1 MAAPP
6 PAAPPPLALSV
17 AAPGRAPYVPPRK
30 VLRVDSKGQATYV
43 LVESER
49 ERERERDRKEKK
61 KETDR
66 KERKSFWFL
75 RVDRDSLFV
84 SLSDLLSF
92 SLSFSSLSTF
102 RLTGTRSR
110 CSWAFPTVTSA

>member
-49 ERERERDRKEKK
+49 ERERVFGFFALTEILS
-61 KETDR
+61 
-66 KERKSFWFL
+66 SFL
-75 RVDRDSLFV
+75 SLTSSP
-84 SLSDLLSF
+84 SLSPSPLYRHS
-92 SLSFSSLSTF
+92 
-102 RLTGTRSR
+102 G
-110 CSWAFPTVTSA
+110 

>member
-1 MAAPP
+1 VAAPP

-49 ERERERDRKEKK
+49 ERERERETEKRRRRRRIEK
-61 KETDR
+61 R
-66 KERKSFWFL
+66 ERVFGFFALTEILSSFL
-75 RVDRDSLFV
+75 SLTSSP
-84 SLSDLLSF
+84 SLSPSPLYRHS
-92 SLSFSSLSTF
+92 
-102 RLTGTRSR
+102 G
-110 CSWAFPTVTSA
+110 

>member
-49 ERERERDRKEKK
+49 ERERERERETEKRRRRRRI
-61 KETDR
+61 ENR
-66 KERKSFWFL
+66 ERVFGFFALTEILSSFL
-75 RVDRDSLFV
+75 SLTSSP
-84 SLSDLLSF
+84 SLSPSPLYRHS
-92 SLSFSSLSTF
+92 
-102 RLTGTRSR
+102 G
-110 CSWAFPTVTSA
+110 